1 MDCHKKQEFFHP
13 FPRKIPP
20 ITPKKQTN
28 PLLSL
33 KRSDFVRKYFD
44 KCRKDIR
51 AALSLRSAAFTVE
64 AETDSI
70 VITTKGYGHGVGMSQ
85 YGANAMAKN
94 GATWKEI
101 LAYYYPE
108 TTLTNCT

>member
-1 MDCHKKQEFFHP
+1 M
-13 FPRKIPP
+13 
-20 ITPKKQTN
+20 
-28 PLLSL
+28 
-33 KRSDFVRKYFD
+33 RKYLD
-44 KCRKDIR
+44 KCQKDVR

-64 AETDSI
+64 AEIDSI
-70 VITTKGYGHGVGMSQ
+70 VITAKGYGHGVGMSQ
-85 YGANAMAKN
+85 YGANAMEKN

>member
-28 PLLSL
+28 PPLSL
-33 KRSDFVRKYFD
+33 KKSDFVRKHLD
-44 KCRKDIR
+44 KCRKDVR
-51 AALSLRSAAFTVE
+51 AAFTVE

-70 VITTKGYGHGVGMSQ
+70 TITTKGYGHGVGMSQ

>member
-13 FPRKIPP
+13 FPHKIPT

-28 PLLSL
+28 PPLSL
-33 KRSDFVRKYFD
+33 KKSDFVRKHLD
-44 KCRKDIR
+44 KCRKDVR
-51 AALSLRSAAFTVE
+51 VALFLRSAAFSVE

-70 VITTKGYGHGVGMSQ
+70 TITTNGYGHGVGMSQ

-108 TTLTNCT
+108 TTLTNGT